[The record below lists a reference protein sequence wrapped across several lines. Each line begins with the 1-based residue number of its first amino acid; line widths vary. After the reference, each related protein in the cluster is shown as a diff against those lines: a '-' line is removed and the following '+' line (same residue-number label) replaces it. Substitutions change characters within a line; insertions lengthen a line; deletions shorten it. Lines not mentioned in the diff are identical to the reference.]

1 MPRLLLRT
9 SCIGTIDAVLFD
21 KDGTLSHSEPHLLS
35 LARRR
40 IDTAARLWR
49 ERCPEQSMEAQLRD
63 GLRHAFGI
71 IPEGLRPDGER
82 VHEPRDIGAL
92 AWRQRMLRGTLSLGL
107 R

>member
-49 ERCPEQSMEAQLRD
+49 ERCPEQSMETQLRD

-71 IPEGLRPDGER
+71 IPEGLRPDGTCLLYTSPS
-82 VHEPRDIGAL
+82 PRDL
-92 AWRQRMLRGTLSLGL
+92 STSRMPSSA
-107 R
+107 